1 MPVDIVPGET
11 VDVRTEAAD
20 RLRHASVTLT
30 PCNPVRDLLGRTDLA
45 AGYQVQAANLAVRY
59 AAGRRRVGRKIGL
72 TSPAVQ
78 KQLGVDRPDFG
89 SLLDDM
95 AVPAGEVVPPHQLI
109 QPKVEAEVAFWLRA
123 DLDGPLESVDEVRAA
138 VASACA
144 AIEIVDSRITGWDIC
159 ITDTIADNASS
170 GLYVLSKRVF
180 SLEEM
185 EPVEVDMTLEIN
197 GVQVSSGNGA
207 ACLGDPLLAL
217 LWLARTAKALGE
229 PLRAGEVVLSG
240 ALGPMVAVAAG
251 DHVVAKISGLGSVE
265 TRFSSEEKFHG

>member
-1 MPVDIVPGET
+1 MPVDTLPAET
-11 VDVRTEAAD
+11 IDVRTEAAN
-20 RLRHASVTLT
+20 RLRQAAVSLT
-30 PCNPVRDLLGRTDLA
+30 PCDPVRDLLGSTDIA

-59 AAGRRRVGRKIGL
+59 AQGHRRVGRKIGL

-78 KQLGVDRPDFG
+78 QQLGVDRPDFG

-95 AVPAGEVVPPHQLI
+95 AVPVGEIVPPHRLI
-109 QPKVEAEVAFWLRA
+109 QPKVEAEVAFWLKA
-123 DLDGPLESVDEVRAA
+123 DLDGPLDSVDEVRAA

-144 AIEIVDSRITGWDIC
+144 AIEIVDSRVTGWDIR

-170 GLYVLSKRVF
+170 GLYVLSENVF
-180 SLEEM
+180 SLDEV
-185 EPVEVDMTLEIN
+185 EPVTVDMTLQIN
-197 GVQVSSGNGA
+197 GVQVSTGNGA

-217 LWLARTAKALGE
+217 LWLARTAKELGE

-240 ALGPMVAVAAG
+240 ALGPMVAVAPG
-251 DHVVAKISGLGSVE
+251 DHVVATISGLGSVE